1 MSMAADR
8 IPGRPPST
16 LRTWMDRR
24 HGIVRC
30 ATATVRHGVR
40 ALGRVRDSWPEDHEY
55 SEDGA
60 GRDFNVIVAYEA
72 VPAGRWDRE

>member
-1 MSMAADR
+1 MYFYGVA
-8 IPGRPPST
+8 PGE
-16 LRTWMDRR
+16 RTSPNLD
-24 HGIVRC
+24 IL
-30 ATATVRHGVR
+30 AP
-40 ALGRVRDSWPEDHEY
+40 LSWPEDHEY